1 MNFALT
7 DDQQN
12 FRGVLLSLCTQ
23 FSNNYRLARE
33 SDTKFPVAFLQAMA
47 GSGWCVIAMP

>member
-12 FRGVLLSLCTQ
+12 FRDAVLSLCTQ
-23 FSNNYRLARE
+23 FPNNYRLARE
-33 SDTKFPVAFLQAMA
+33 SDAKFPVAFLQAMT